1 MGDVAD
7 ILGAQKGQ
15 VQTEE
20 EKLLTTI
27 NTSTAKA
34 SKPAKGKKKGIPRE
48 LMNLIGKSMIII
60 ENPGV
65 LETLH
70 KHSGVGT

>member
-20 EKLLTTI
+20 DKLISTMTTA
-27 NTSTAKA
+27 TKA
-34 SKPAKGKKKGIPRE
+34 SKPTKGPKKKGIPRE
-48 LMNLIGKSMIII
+48 LMNLIGTS
-60 ENPGV
+60 
-65 LETLH
+65 T
-70 KHSGVGT
+70 

>member
-20 EKLLTTI
+20 EKLISTITTA
-27 NTSTAKA
+27 TKA
-34 SKPAKGKKKGIPRE
+34 SKPTKGPKKKGIPRE
-48 LMNLIGKSMIII
+48 LMNLIGMSN
-60 ENPGV
+60 EC
-65 LETLH
+65 
-70 KHSGVGT
+70 SGHQLLRVMCQDHA